1 MADEIDRK
9 VFDYMTTATDKT
21 AVDFSGRKSRV
32 GMKDVHNTLGI
43 AGMIPGIGN
52 VADVL
57 DAALYG
63 MEGDKYGMGLS
74 LVAAIPAIGLVA
86 GGLKVKKRVQI
97 TKTLDRQAD
106 MVEKAQGVVKA
117 YGRDPLDA
125 NLVSDVTDM
134 ISDAAKNMVK
144 ADKQM
149 GTLLDKGM
157 DFEDALDVMMYYDSK
172 SSRAIKAS
180 KDLADMGMSEIDM
193 WGKEAVKKM
202 EDSIKRGAQIA
213 LEDAITGKYNLAKL
227 LKVD

>member
-1 MADEIDRK
+1 MADKIDREA
-9 VFDYMTTATDKT
+9 FNFMTTAADKT

-32 GMKDVHNTLGI
+32 GMKDIHNTLGV

-63 MEGDKYGMGLS
+63 MEGDKYGAGLS
-74 LVAAIPAIGLVA
+74 LVAAIPALGLMA
-86 GGLKVKKRVQI
+86 GGLKVKKGVQI

-106 MVEKAQGVVKA
+106 MVEKAQDVVKA

-125 NLVSDVTDM
+125 NLVSDITDTM
-134 ISDAAKNMVK
+134 ADAAQNLVN

-157 DFEDALDVMMYYDSK
+157 DFEEALAVMMYYDSK
-172 SSRAIKAS
+172 SKRAIKAS
-180 KDLADMGMSEIDM
+180 EDLKKMGMSEMEIF
-193 WGKEAVKKM
+193 GKEAVEEM
-202 EDSIKRGAQIA
+202 TKRKERGMRLA
-213 LEDAITGKYNLAKL
+213 LDDAISGKYGLAKIFE
-227 LKVD
+227 

>member
-1 MADEIDRK
+1 MADKIDREA
-9 VFDYMTTATDKT
+9 FNFMTTAADKT

-32 GMKDVHNTLGI
+32 GMKDIHNTLGV

-63 MEGDKYGMGLS
+63 MEGDKYGAGLS
-74 LVAAIPAIGLVA
+74 LVAAIPALGLMA
-86 GGLKVKKRVQI
+86 GGLKVKKGVQI

-106 MVEKAQGVVKA
+106 MVEKAQDVVKA

-125 NLVSDVTDM
+125 NLVSDITDTM
-134 ISDAAKNMVK
+134 ADAAQNLVN

-157 DFEDALDVMMYYDSK
+157 DFEEALDVMMYYDSK
-172 SSRAIKAS
+172 SSRAMKAS

-193 WGKEAVKKM
+193 WGKEAVKEM
-202 EDSIKRGAQIA
+202 EGRIKRGAQLA
-213 LEDAITGKYNLAKL
+213 LEDAISGKYGFAKL
-227 LKVD
+227 LGEK

>member
-1 MADEIDRK
+1 
-9 VFDYMTTATDKT
+9 
-21 AVDFSGRKSRV
+21 
-32 GMKDVHNTLGI
+32 MKDVHNTLGV

-63 MEGDKYGMGLS
+63 MEGDKYGAGLS
-74 LVAAIPAIGLVA
+74 LVAAIPALGLMA
-86 GGLKVKKRVQI
+86 GGLKVKKGVQI

-106 MVEKAQGVVKA
+106 MVEKAQDVVKA

-125 NLVSDVTDM
+125 NLVSDVTDTM
-134 ISDAAKNMVK
+134 ADAAQNLVN

-157 DFEDALDVMMYYDSK
+157 DFEEALDVMMYYDSK

-180 KDLADMGMSEIDM
+180 KDLADMGMSEVDM
-193 WGKEAVKKM
+193 FGKEAVKEM
-202 EDSIKRGAQIA
+202 EGRIKRGAQLA
-213 LEDAITGKYNLAKL
+213 LEDAISGKYGFAKL
-227 LKVD
+227 LGEK